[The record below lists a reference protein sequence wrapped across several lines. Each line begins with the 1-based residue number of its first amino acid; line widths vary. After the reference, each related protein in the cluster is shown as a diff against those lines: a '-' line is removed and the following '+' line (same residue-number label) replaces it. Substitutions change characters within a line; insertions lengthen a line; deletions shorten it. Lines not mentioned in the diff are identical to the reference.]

1 MNKIRESF
9 ATTLRVLRMKS
20 DISQEALGLESGL
33 GRTYVGEL
41 ERGIKTPTITTLFK
55 LCEPLNLK
63 PSEFMTM
70 IEKRLKKNG

>member
-1 MNKIRESF
+1 
-9 ATTLRVLRMKS
+9 MKS